1 MSKGTQI
8 AKGLAKYHQSLMQ
21 QQQQIVQRKQQIT
34 YKNYQDMLAMSQLQS
49 YINVLH
55 SRYATAI
62 MPSLNTWQYVCRYA
76 KHYQLIS
83 YLQERT
89 VINASH

>member
-8 AKGLAKYHQSLMQ
+8 DKGLAKYHQSLRPKQ
-21 QQQQIVQRKQQIT
+21 QQIT

>member
-1 MSKGTQI
+1 MSKGTQL
-8 AKGLAKYHQSLMQ
+8 AKGLAKYHQSLRQ
-21 QQQQIVQRKQQIT
+21 KQQQIT

>member
-1 MSKGTQI
+1 MNI
-8 AKGLAKYHQSLMQ
+8 AKGLAKYHQSLRQ
-21 QQQQIVQRKQQIT
+21 KQQQIT

-55 SRYATAI
+55 SRYATAV
-62 MPSLNTWQYVCRYA
+62 MPSLNTWQYVSRYA

-83 YLQERT
+83 DLKERII
-89 VINASH
+89 VNANH

>member
-8 AKGLAKYHQSLMQ
+8 AKGLAKYHQSLRQ
-21 QQQQIVQRKQQIT
+21 QQQQIK

-55 SRYATAI
+55 SRYATAV
-62 MPSLNTWQYVCRYA
+62 MPSLNTWQYVCRFA

-83 YLQERT
+83 DLKER
-89 VINASH
+89 VIVNANH

>member
-1 MSKGTQI
+1 MSKGTQL
-8 AKGLAKYHQSLMQ
+8 AKGLAKYHQSLR
-21 QQQQIVQRKQQIT
+21 QRKQQIT